1 MIQNLCMPALM
12 YLVFMIMHIIYDVYY
27 GLYNMVLIKLVLCTI
42 GTLLLNVLCENNM
55 SIIAWMVVFI
65 PFVMMTVI
73 AVYIMFVLGLNPATG
88 KSNIKTTTDP
98 PNAPPSIYANPVAV
112 NTPYYG
118 VLANSIRASSSNNS

>member
-98 PNAPPSIYANPVAV
+98 PIAPPSIYANPVAV